1 MDRQFAIFMV
11 IALYMVIMI
20 GIGFYY
26 ARRNTSVSD
35 YVLGGRSLNPWV
47 TALSAQASDMS
58 GWLLTGLPGLA
69 YLSLAGFKEASWT
82 AIGLAIGTF
91 LNWVLVARRLRSF
104 TEVSQ
109 NSLTLPDY
117 LQNRFR
123 DKSSILKT
131 ATAVASIVFFLIYT
145 SSMFVAGAKLFS
157 TIFPISYT
165 QGLLVGSLII
175 ISYTFLGGFLAVC
188 TTDTIQGMLMFFA
201 LVFVPLAAIS
211 YVGGFGSTMAQIDP
225 SHWQLFPNGDGSVTA
240 LLIISSLAWGL
251 GYFGQPHILVR
262 FMAVAKPKDIRPAT
276 IVAMVWVIITLGAAV
291 MIGPLGHLYLAE
303 PLADGQHETIFM
315 VLINQ
320 MFNPVLTGVFLS
332 AILAAIMSTAAS
344 QLLVASSALSNDIYQ
359 GLFRKK
365 ASEKETMLVS
375 RGAVLL
381 IAGIAL
387 FMGMD
392 PNSSI
397 FGIVS
402 YAWAGLGASFGPA
415 VFMSLYWKRMTRNGA
430 VAGVCVGAVGTILFN
445 WLKTHVG
452 GIFAVYELLPAFI
465 CAIIAI
471 VIFSLLDK
479 EPSREMQEE
488 FDLAV
493 AHSKEN

>member
-1 MDRQFAIFMV
+1 MDRQFGIFMV
-11 IALYMVIMI
+11 IAIYMIIMI

-26 ARRNTSVSD
+26 ARRNATVSD

-91 LNWVLVARRLRSF
+91 LNWVFVARRLRSF
-104 TEVSQ
+104 TEISQ

-157 TIFPISYT
+157 TIFPVTYT
-165 QGLLVGSLII
+165 QGLVIGSLII

-201 LVFVPLAAIS
+201 LMFVPLAIVSA
-211 YVGGFGSTMAQIDP
+211 VGGSGTILAQTDP
-225 SHWQLFPNGDGSVTA
+225 ANWQLLPNGDGSVTW
-240 LLIISSLAWGL
+240 LLIASSMAWGL

-262 FMAVAKPKDIRPAT
+262 FMAVGKPKDIKPAT
-276 IVAMVWVIITLGAAV
+276 IVAMVWVILTLFAAV
-291 MIGPLGHLYLAE
+291 MIGPLSHLYLAE
-303 PLADGQHETIFM
+303 PLAEGQHETVFM
-315 VLINQ
+315 VLINT
-320 MFNPVLTGVFLS
+320 MFGPILTGVFLS

-344 QLLVASSALSNDIYQ
+344 QLLVASSALSNDIYK

-365 ASEKETMLVS
+365 ASEKEVMFIS
-375 RGAVLL
+375 RAAVLL
-381 IAGIAL
+381 ISFTAL

-415 VFMSLYWKRMTRNGA
+415 VLMSLYWKRMTRNGA
-430 VAGVCVGAVGTILFN
+430 IAGVITGAVSTILFN
-445 WLKTHVG
+445 WLKTNVG
-452 GIFAVYELLPAFI
+452 GIFSVYELLPAFI
-465 CAIIAI
+465 LAIAAI

-479 EPSREMQEE
+479 EPAKDMQDEFDAAVKHSRE
-488 FDLAV
+488 
-493 AHSKEN
+493 N

>member
-69 YLSLAGFKEASWT
+69 YLSLAGFKEAAWT

-91 LNWVLVARRLRSF
+91 LNWILVARRLRSF
-104 TEVSQ
+104 TEISQ

-123 DKSSILKT
+123 DHSSVLKT
-131 ATAVASIVFFLIYT
+131 ATAVASIIFFLIYT

-188 TTDTIQGMLMFFA
+188 TTDTVQGTLMFFA
-201 LVFVPLAAIS
+201 LVFVPLAAVS
-211 YVGGFGSTMAQIDP
+211 YVGGFGQTVAQIDP
-225 SHWQLFPNGDGSVTA
+225 ATWQLFPNGDGSVTA
-240 LLIISSLAWGL
+240 LLIASSLAWGL

-262 FMAVAKPKDIRPAT
+262 FMAVAKPKDIKPAT
-276 IVAMVWVIITLGAAV
+276 IVAMVWVIITLFAAV

-359 GLFRKK
+359 GLFRKH

-375 RGAVLL
+375 RGSVLL

-387 FMGMD
+387 VMGMD

-430 VAGVCVGAVGTILFN
+430 IAGVVVGAVSTILFN
-445 WLKTHVG
+445 YLKTHVG
-452 GIFAVYELLPAFI
+452 GIFSVYELLPAFI
-465 CAIIAI
+465 LAILAI

-479 EPSREMQEE
+479 EPSQDMQDE
-488 FDLAV
+488 FDQAV
-493 AHSKEN
+493 AHAKEN

>member
-1 MDRQFAIFMV
+1 MDRQFTIFMV
-11 IALYMVIMI
+11 IALYMVVMI

-69 YLSLAGFKEASWT
+69 YLSLAGFKEAAWT

-91 LNWVLVARRLRSF
+91 LNWILVARRLRSF

-123 DKSSILKT
+123 DRSSILKT
-131 ATAVASIVFFLIYT
+131 ATAIASIVFFLIYT

-157 TIFPISYT
+157 TIFPITYT

-188 TTDTIQGMLMFFA
+188 TTDTVQGMLMFFA
-201 LVFVPLAAIS
+201 LVFVPLAVIS
-211 YVGGFGSTMAQIDP
+211 YVGGFGQTFSQIDP
-225 SHWQLFPNGDGSVTA
+225 ATWQLFPNGDGSVTL
-240 LLIISSLAWGL
+240 LLIASSLAWGL

-262 FMAVAKPKDIRPAT
+262 FMAVAKPKDIKPAT
-276 IVAMVWVIITLGAAV
+276 VVAMIWVLITLCAAV
-291 MIGPLGHLYLAE
+291 LIGPFGHLYLSE
-303 PLADGQHETIFM
+303 PLAEGQHETIFM

-320 MFNPVLTGVFLS
+320 MFNPALTGVFLS

-359 GLFRKK
+359 GLFRKQ
-365 ASEKETMLVS
+365 ASEKETLLVS

-381 IAGIAL
+381 IAAIAV
-387 FMGMD
+387 FMGLD

-415 VFMSLYWKRMTRNGA
+415 VFMSLYWKRMTKNGA
-430 VAGVCVGAVGTILFN
+430 IAGVCVGAVSTILFN
-445 WLKTHVG
+445 YLKTHVG
-452 GIFAVYELLPAFI
+452 GIFSVYELLPAFI

-471 VIFSLLDK
+471 VVFSLLDK
-479 EPSREMQEE
+479 EPSLEMQKE

-493 AHSKEN
+493 THSKEN

>member
-211 YVGGFGSTMAQIDP
+211 YVGGFGATFEQIDP
-225 SHWQLFPNGDGSVTA
+225 AYWQLFPSGDGSVTA

-262 FMAVAKPKDIRPAT
+262 FMAVAKPKDIKPAT

>member
-1 MDRQFAIFMV
+1 MDRQFWIFMV

-26 ARRNTSVSD
+26 ARRNTTVSD
-35 YVLGGRSLNPWV
+35 YVLGGRSLGPWV

-82 AIGLAIGTF
+82 AIGLLIGTL

-123 DKSSILKT
+123 DKTSILKT
-131 ATAVASIVFFLIYT
+131 ATAIASIIFFLIYT

-157 TIFPISYT
+157 TIFPITYT
-165 QGLLVGSLII
+165 QGLLVISLII

-188 TTDTIQGMLMFFA
+188 TTDAIQGMLMFFA
-201 LVFVPLAAIS
+201 LLFVPIAIVIS
-211 YVGGFGSTMAQIDP
+211 VGGFGATVTNIDP
-225 SHWQLFPNGDGSVTA
+225 ANWQLFPNGDGSCTW
-240 LLIISSLAWGL
+240 LLIASSLAWGL

-262 FMAVAKPKDIRPAT
+262 FMAVEKPKDITPAT
-276 IVAMVWVIITLGAAV
+276 TVAMIWVTITLFAAV
-291 MIGPLGHLYLAE
+291 MIGPLGHLFLAE
-303 PLADGQHETIFM
+303 PLASGQHETIFM

-320 MFNPVLTGVFLS
+320 MFNPILTGVFLS

-344 QLLVASSALSNDIYQ
+344 QLLVASSALSNDIYK
-359 GLFRKK
+359 GLLRKK
-365 ASEKETMLVS
+365 ANENEVMIIS

-381 IAGIAL
+381 ISFIAL

-415 VFMSLYWKRMTRNGA
+415 VILSLYWKRMTRNGA
-430 VAGVCVGAVGTILFN
+430 IAGVVVGATSTILFN
-445 WLKTHVG
+445 WLKTNVG
-452 GIFAVYELLPAFI
+452 GIFSVYELLPAFFLAI
-465 CAIIAI
+465 AAII
-471 VIFSLLDK
+471 IFSLLDK
-479 EPSREMQEE
+479 EPTKDMQDE
-488 FDLAV
+488 FDAAV
-493 AHSKEN
+493 KMSKEQ

>member
-1 MDRQFAIFMV
+1 MERQFGIFMV
-11 IALYMVIMI
+11 IAIYMVIMI

-26 ARRNTSVSD
+26 ARRNATVSD

-91 LNWVLVARRLRSF
+91 LNWVFVARRLRSF

-157 TIFPISYT
+157 TIFPLTYT
-165 QGLLVGSLII
+165 QGLLIGSLII

-188 TTDTIQGMLMFFA
+188 TTDAIQGMLMFFA
-201 LVFVPLAAIS
+201 LMFVPLAIVSA
-211 YVGGFGSTMAQIDP
+211 VGGFGSTAASIDP
-225 SHWQLFPNGDGSVTA
+225 ANWQLFPSGDGSVTW
-240 LLIISSLAWGL
+240 LLIASSLAWGL

-262 FMAVAKPKDIRPAT
+262 FMAVEKPKDIKPAT
-276 IVAMVWVIITLGAAV
+276 IVAMIWVIITLFAAV

-315 VLINQ
+315 VLINS
-320 MFNPVLTGVFLS
+320 MFSPIMTGVFLS

-344 QLLVASSALSNDIYQ
+344 QLLVASSALSNDIYK
-359 GLFRKK
+359 GIFRKK
-365 ASEKETMLVS
+365 ASESEVMFIS
-375 RGAVLL
+375 RAAVLL
-381 IAGIAL
+381 ISFTAL

-415 VFMSLYWKRMTRNGA
+415 VLMSLYWKRMTRNGA
-430 VAGVCVGAVGTILFN
+430 IAGVVVGAVSTILFN
-445 WLKTHVG
+445 WLKTNVG
-452 GIFAVYELLPAFI
+452 GIFSVYELLPAFI
-465 CAIIAI
+465 LAIAAI

-479 EPSREMQEE
+479 EPTKDMQNEFDAAVKHSRE
-488 FDLAV
+488 
-493 AHSKEN
+493 N

>member
-1 MDRQFAIFMV
+1 MDRQFGIFMV
-11 IALYMVIMI
+11 IDVYMVIMI

-26 ARRNTSVSD
+26 ARRNATVSD

-117 LQNRFR
+117 LENRFR
-123 DKSSILKT
+123 DKSSVLKT
-131 ATAVASIVFFLIYT
+131 ATAVASIIFFLIYT

-165 QGLLVGSLII
+165 QGLMVISLII

-188 TTDTIQGMLMFFA
+188 TTDAIQGGLMFFA
-201 LVFVPLAAIS
+201 LVFVPAAIVFS
-211 YVGGFGSTMAQIDP
+211 AGGFSATAAHIDP
-225 SHWQLFPNGDGSVTA
+225 ASWQLFPTGDGTA
-240 LLIISSLAWGL
+240 TWLLIISSLAWGL

-262 FMAVAKPKDIRPAT
+262 FMAVEKPKDIKPAT
-276 IVAMVWVIITLGAAV
+276 IVAMVWVLITLFAAIMV
-291 MIGPLGHLYLAE
+291 GPLGHIYLAE

-320 MFNPVLTGVFLS
+320 MFNPILTGVFLS

-344 QLLVASSALSNDIYQ
+344 QLLVASSALSNDIYK
-359 GLFRKK
+359 GLCRKH
-365 ASEKETMLVS
+365 ASEKEVMNVS

-381 IAGIAL
+381 ISFIAL

-430 VAGVCVGAVGTILFN
+430 IAGVVVGACSTILFN
-445 WLKTHVG
+445 WLKTNVG
-452 GIFAVYELLPAFI
+452 GIFSVYELLPAFF
-465 CAIIAI
+465 AAVIAI
-471 VIFSLLDK
+471 VVFSLLDK
-479 EPSREMQEE
+479 EPTQDMKDE
-488 FDLAV
+488 FDAAV
-493 AHSKEN
+493 KMAHEE

>member
-1 MDRQFAIFMV
+1 MDRQFTIFMV

-69 YLSLAGFKEASWT
+69 YLSLAGFKEAAWT

-131 ATAVASIVFFLIYT
+131 ATAIASIVFFLIYT

-188 TTDTIQGMLMFFA
+188 TTDTVQGMLMFFA
-201 LVFVPLAAIS
+201 LVFVPMAVVT
-211 YVGGFGSTMAQIDP
+211 YVGGFGETFAQIDP
-225 SHWQLFPNGDGSVTA
+225 ASWQLFPTGDGSVSF
-240 LLIISSLAWGL
+240 LLIASSLAWGL

-262 FMAVAKPKDIRPAT
+262 FMAVAKPKDVKPAT
-276 IVAMVWVIITLGAAV
+276 IVAMVWVIITLAAAV
-291 MIGPLGHLYLAE
+291 LIGPLGHLYLAE
-303 PLADGQHETIFM
+303 PLAEGQHETIFM

-359 GLFRKK
+359 GLFRKH
-365 ASEKETMLVS
+365 ASEKETLLVS
-375 RGAVLL
+375 RGSVLL
-381 IAGIAL
+381 IAFIAI

-415 VFMSLYWKRMTRNGA
+415 VFMSLYWKRMTKNGA
-430 VAGVCVGAVGTILFN
+430 IAGVCVGAVSTILFN
-445 WLKTHVG
+445 YLKTHVG
-452 GIFAVYELLPAFI
+452 GIFSVYELLPAFI
-465 CAIIAI
+465 CAVIAI
-471 VIFSLLDK
+471 VVFSLLDK
-479 EPSREMQEE
+479 EPSKDMQDE
-488 FDLAV
+488 FDAAV

>member
-123 DKSSILKT
+123 DKSSVLKT

-225 SHWQLFPNGDGSVTA
+225 SHWQLFPTGDGSVTA

-262 FMAVAKPKDIRPAT
+262 FMAVAKPKDIKPAT

-445 WLKTHVG
+445 LLKTHVG

-465 CAIIAI
+465 CAVIAI

>member
-1 MDRQFAIFMV
+1 MDRQFTIFMV
-11 IALYMVIMI
+11 IALYMVVMI

-69 YLSLAGFKEASWT
+69 YLSLAGFKEATWT

-104 TEVSQ
+104 TEVSG

-123 DKSSILKT
+123 DRSSILKT
-131 ATAVASIVFFLIYT
+131 VTAIASIIFFLIYT

-188 TTDTIQGMLMFFA
+188 TTDTVQGMLMFFA
-201 LVFVPLAAIS
+201 LVFVPLAVVS
-211 YVGGFGSTMAQIDP
+211 YAGGFDATMAQIDP
-225 SHWQLFPNGDGSVTA
+225 SSWQLFPTGDGSVTF
-240 LLIISSLAWGL
+240 LLIASSLAWGL

-262 FMAVAKPKDIRPAT
+262 FMAVAKPRDIKPAT
-276 IVAMVWVIITLGAAV
+276 IVAMVWVIITLTAAV
-291 MIGPLGHLYLAE
+291 LIGPLGHIYLSQ

-315 VLINQ
+315 ELINQ
-320 MFNPVLTGVFLS
+320 MFNPVLTGIFLS

-344 QLLVASSALSNDIYQ
+344 QLLVASSALSNDIYH
-359 GLFRKK
+359 GIFRKK
-365 ASEKETMLVS
+365 ANEKEVLLFS
-375 RGAVLL
+375 RAAVLL
-381 IAGIAL
+381 IAAIAL
-387 FMGMD
+387 FLGMD

-430 VAGVCVGAVGTILFN
+430 IAGVVVGSVSTIIFN
-445 WLKTHVG
+445 WLKINVG
-452 GIFAVYELLPAFI
+452 GIFSVYELLPAFI
-465 CAIIAI
+465 LAILAI

-479 EPSREMQEE
+479 TPTKEMQDE
-488 FDLAV
+488 FDEAV
-493 AHSKEN
+493 KMSKE

>member
-1 MDRQFAIFMV
+1 MDRQFTIFMV
-11 IALYMVIMI
+11 IALYMVVMI

-123 DKSSILKT
+123 DRSSILKT
-131 ATAVASIVFFLIYT
+131 ATAIASIVFFLIYT

-157 TIFPISYT
+157 TIFPITYT

-188 TTDTIQGMLMFFA
+188 TTDTVQGMLMFFA
-201 LVFVPLAAIS
+201 LVFVPLAVVS
-211 YVGGFGSTMAQIDP
+211 YVGGFGETFAQIDP
-225 SHWQLFPNGDGSVTA
+225 ASWQLFPTGDGSVSF
-240 LLIISSLAWGL
+240 LLIASSLAWGL

-262 FMAVAKPKDIRPAT
+262 FMAVARPKDIKPAT
-276 IVAMVWVIITLGAAV
+276 IVAMVWVIITLAAAV
-291 MIGPLGHLYLAE
+291 LIGPLGHLYLAE
-303 PLADGQHETIFM
+303 PLAEGQHETIFM
-315 VLINQ
+315 VLINK
-320 MFNPVLTGVFLS
+320 MFNPVLTGIFLS

-359 GLFRKK
+359 GLFRKH
-365 ASEKETMLVS
+365 ASEKETLLVS
-375 RGAVLL
+375 RGSVLL
-381 IAGIAL
+381 IAVIAIC
-387 FMGMD
+387 MGMD

-415 VFMSLYWKRMTRNGA
+415 VFMSLYWKRMTKNGA
-430 VAGVCVGAVGTILFN
+430 IAGVCVGAVSTILFN
-445 WLKTHVG
+445 YLKIHVG
-452 GIFAVYELLPAFI
+452 GIFSVYELLPAFI
-465 CAIIAI
+465 CAVLAI
-471 VIFSLLDK
+471 VIFSLLDQ
-479 EPSREMQEE
+479 EPSKEMQEE
-488 FDLAV
+488 FDIAV

>member
-69 YLSLAGFKEASWT
+69 YLSLSGFKEASWT
-82 AIGLAIGTF
+82 AIGLAVGTF

-104 TEVSQ
+104 TEISQ

-123 DKSSILKT
+123 DRSSILKT
-131 ATAVASIVFFLIYT
+131 ATAIASIIFFLIYT

-188 TTDTIQGMLMFFA
+188 TTDTVQGMLMFFA

-211 YVGGFGSTMAQIDP
+211 YVGGFGQTFAQIDP
-225 SHWQLFPNGDGSVTA
+225 ATWQLFPNGDGSVTA
-240 LLIISSLAWGL
+240 LLIASSLAWGL

-262 FMAVAKPKDIRPAT
+262 FMAVAKPKDIKPAT
-276 IVAMVWVIITLGAAV
+276 IVAMIWVIITLAAAV
-291 MIGPLGHLYLAE
+291 LIGPLGHLYLAE

-359 GLFRKK
+359 GLFRKH
-365 ASEKETMLVS
+365 ASEKETMLIS
-375 RGAVLL
+375 RGSVLL
-381 IAGIAL
+381 IACIAL

-430 VAGVCVGAVGTILFN
+430 IAGVVVGAVSTILFN
-445 WLKTHVG
+445 YLKTHVG
-452 GIFAVYELLPAFI
+452 GIFSVYELLPAFI
-465 CAIIAI
+465 LAI
-471 VIFSLLDK
+471 VAIVVFSLLDK
-479 EPSREMQEE
+479 EPSQDMQEE
-488 FDLAV
+488 FDRAV
-493 AHSKEN
+493 AHAKEN

>member
-1 MDRQFAIFMV
+1 MV
-11 IALYMVIMI
+11 VMI

-69 YLSLAGFKEASWT
+69 YLSLAGFKEAAWT

-131 ATAVASIVFFLIYT
+131 ATAIASIVFFLIYT

-188 TTDTIQGMLMFFA
+188 TTDTVQGMLMFFA
-201 LVFVPLAAIS
+201 LVFVPMAVVS
-211 YVGGFGSTMAQIDP
+211 YVGGFGETMAQIDP
-225 SHWQLFPNGDGSVTA
+225 ATWQLFPNGDGSVTF
-240 LLIISSLAWGL
+240 LLIASSLAWGL

-262 FMAVAKPKDIRPAT
+262 FMAVARPKDVKPAT
-276 IVAMVWVIITLGAAV
+276 VVAMVWVIITLAAAV
-291 MIGPLGHLYLAE
+291 LIGPLGHLYLAE
-303 PLADGQHETIFM
+303 PLAEGQHETIFM
-315 VLINQ
+315 VLINK

-359 GLFRKK
+359 GLFRKH
-365 ASEKETMLVS
+365 ASEKETLLVS
-375 RGAVLL
+375 RGSVLL
-381 IAGIAL
+381 IAFIAI

-415 VFMSLYWKRMTRNGA
+415 VFMSLYWKRMTKNGA
-430 VAGVCVGAVGTILFN
+430 IAGVCVGAVSTILFN
-445 WLKTHVG
+445 YLKTHVG
-452 GIFAVYELLPAFI
+452 GIFSVYELLPAFI
-465 CAIIAI
+465 CAVLAI

-479 EPSREMQEE
+479 EPSKEMQEE
-488 FDLAV
+488 FDIAV

>member
-69 YLSLAGFKEASWT
+69 YLSLAGFKEAAWT

-104 TEVSQ
+104 TEISQ

-131 ATAVASIVFFLIYT
+131 ATAIASIVFFLIYT

-188 TTDTIQGMLMFFA
+188 TTDTVQGMLMFFA
-201 LVFVPLAAIS
+201 LVFVPMAVVT
-211 YVGGFGSTMAQIDP
+211 YVGGFGETFAQIDP
-225 SHWQLFPNGDGSVTA
+225 ASWQLFPTGDGSVSF
-240 LLIISSLAWGL
+240 LLIASSLAWGL

-262 FMAVAKPKDIRPAT
+262 FMAVAKPKDVKPAT
-276 IVAMVWVIITLGAAV
+276 IVAMVWVIITLAAAV
-291 MIGPLGHLYLAE
+291 LIGPLGHLYLAE
-303 PLADGQHETIFM
+303 PLAEGQHETIFM

-359 GLFRKK
+359 GLFRKH
-365 ASEKETMLVS
+365 ASEKETLLVS
-375 RGAVLL
+375 RGSVLL
-381 IAGIAL
+381 IAFIAI

-415 VFMSLYWKRMTRNGA
+415 VFMSLYWKRMTKNGA
-430 VAGVCVGAVGTILFN
+430 IAGVCVGAVSTILFN
-445 WLKTHVG
+445 YLKTHVG
-452 GIFAVYELLPAFI
+452 GIFSVYELLPAFI
-465 CAIIAI
+465 CAVIAI
-471 VIFSLLDK
+471 VVFSLLDK
-479 EPSREMQEE
+479 EPSKDMQDE
-488 FDLAV
+488 FDAAV

>member
-69 YLSLAGFKEASWT
+69 YLSLAGFKEAAWT

-131 ATAVASIVFFLIYT
+131 ATAIASIVFFLIYT

-188 TTDTIQGMLMFFA
+188 TTDTVQGMLMFFA
-201 LVFVPLAAIS
+201 LVFVPMAVVT
-211 YVGGFGSTMAQIDP
+211 YVGGFGETFAQIDP
-225 SHWQLFPNGDGSVTA
+225 ASWQLFPTGDGSVSF
-240 LLIISSLAWGL
+240 LLIASSLAWGL

-262 FMAVAKPKDIRPAT
+262 FMAVAKPKDVKPAT
-276 IVAMVWVIITLGAAV
+276 IVAMVWVIITLAAAV
-291 MIGPLGHLYLAE
+291 LIGPLGHLYLAE
-303 PLADGQHETIFM
+303 PLAEGQHETIFM

-359 GLFRKK
+359 GLFRKH
-365 ASEKETMLVS
+365 ASEKETLLVS
-375 RGAVLL
+375 RGSVLL
-381 IAGIAL
+381 IAFIAI

-415 VFMSLYWKRMTRNGA
+415 VFMSLYWKRMTKNGA
-430 VAGVCVGAVGTILFN
+430 IAGVCVGAVSTILFN
-445 WLKTHVG
+445 YLKTHVG
-452 GIFAVYELLPAFI
+452 GIFSVYELLPAFI
-465 CAIIAI
+465 CAVIAI
-471 VIFSLLDK
+471 VVFSLLDK
-479 EPSREMQEE
+479 EPSKDMQDE
-488 FDLAV
+488 FDAAV

>member
-1 MDRQFAIFMV
+1 MDRQFGIFMV
-11 IALYMVIMI
+11 IAIYMVIMI

-26 ARRNTSVSD
+26 ARRNTTVSD
-35 YVLGGRSLNPWV
+35 YVLGGRSLGPWV

-69 YLSLAGFKEASWT
+69 YLSLAGFKEATWT

-123 DKSSILKT
+123 DKTSILKT
-131 ATAVASIVFFLIYT
+131 ATAIASIIFFLIYT

-165 QGLLVGSLII
+165 QGLLVISLII

-188 TTDTIQGMLMFFA
+188 TTDAIQGTLMFIA
-201 LVFVPLAAIS
+201 LVFVPGAIVFAA
-211 YVGGFGSTMAQIDP
+211 GGFSASVAQMNP
-225 SHWQLFPNGDGSVTA
+225 ANWQLFPNGDGSCTW
-240 LLIISSLAWGL
+240 LLIASSLAWGL

-262 FMAVAKPKDIRPAT
+262 FMAIEKPKDIKPAT
-276 IVAMVWVIITLGAAV
+276 IVAMVWVIITLFAAV
-291 MIGPLGHLYLAE
+291 MVGPLGHIFLAE
-303 PLADGQHETIFM
+303 PLAPGQHETIFM
-315 VLINQ
+315 VLINS
-320 MFNPVLTGVFLS
+320 MFGPILTGVFLS

-344 QLLVASSALSNDIYQ
+344 QLLVASSALSNDIYK

-365 ASEKETMLVS
+365 ASENEVMLMS

-381 IAGIAL
+381 ISFIAL
-387 FMGMD
+387 FLGMD

-430 VAGVCVGAVGTILFN
+430 IAGVIVGASSTIIFN
-445 WLKTHVG
+445 WLKTNVG
-452 GIFAVYELLPAFI
+452 GIFSVYELLPAFI
-465 CAIIAI
+465 LAI
-471 VIFSLLDK
+471 VAIVVFSLLDK
-479 EPSREMQEE
+479 EPSKEMNDE
-488 FDLAV
+488 FDTAV
-493 AHSKEN
+493 KMSKEK

>member
-1 MDRQFAIFMV
+1 MDRQFTIFMV
-11 IALYMVIMI
+11 IALYMVVMI

-69 YLSLAGFKEASWT
+69 YLSLAGFKEATWT

-104 TEVSQ
+104 TEVSG

-123 DKSSILKT
+123 DRSSVLKT
-131 ATAVASIVFFLIYT
+131 VTALASIIFFLIYT

-165 QGLLVGSLII
+165 QGLLIGSLII

-188 TTDTIQGMLMFFA
+188 TTDTVQGMLMFFA
-201 LVFVPLAAIS
+201 LVFVPLAVVS
-211 YVGGFGSTMAQIDP
+211 YAGGFSETVAQIDP
-225 SHWQLFPNGDGSVTA
+225 SSWQLFPTGDGSVTF
-240 LLIISSLAWGL
+240 LLIASSLAWGL

-262 FMAVAKPKDIRPAT
+262 FMAVAKPRDIKPAT
-276 IVAMVWVIITLGAAV
+276 IVAMVWVLITLTAAIF
-291 MIGPLGHLYLAE
+291 IGPLGHIYLAE
-303 PLADGQHETIFM
+303 PLAEGQHETIFM
-315 VLINQ
+315 ELINQ

-344 QLLVASSALSNDIYQ
+344 QLLVASSALSNDIYH
-359 GLFRKK
+359 GIFRKK
-365 ASEKETMLVS
+365 ASEKEILVFS
-375 RGAVLL
+375 RVAVLL
-381 IAGIAL
+381 IAAFAL
-387 FMGMD
+387 YLGMD

-430 VAGVCVGAVGTILFN
+430 IAGVIVGSVSTIVFN
-445 WLKTHVG
+445 WLKINVG
-452 GIFAVYELLPAFI
+452 GIFSIYELLPAFI

-471 VIFSLLDK
+471 VVFSLLDK
-479 EPSREMQEE
+479 APTKEMQDE
-488 FDLAV
+488 FDAAV
-493 AHSKEN
+493 KMSKE